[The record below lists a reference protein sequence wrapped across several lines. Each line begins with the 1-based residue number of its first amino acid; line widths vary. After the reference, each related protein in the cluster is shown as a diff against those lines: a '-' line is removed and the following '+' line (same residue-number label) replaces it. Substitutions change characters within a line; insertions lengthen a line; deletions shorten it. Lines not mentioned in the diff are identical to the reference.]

1 MKIVGKVNRDHLTFG
16 ELGTGATFICSSE
29 VGVNNPYVY
38 MVLDDVTDE
47 ESGETI
53 NAVEIGSGELAYF
66 ENDRPIV
73 RVKVEAHI
81 VN

>member
-1 MKIVGKVNRDHLTFG
+1 MKIVGKVNRLDLFFG
-16 ELGTGATFICSSE
+16 DLGIGATFICSSE
-29 VGVNNPYVY
+29 VGINNPYVY
-38 MVLDDVTDE
+38 MVLEDVE
-47 ESGETI
+47 EAETGEAF

-66 ENDRPIV
+66 ENDRPIM